1 MTEMTPGP
9 EEYCVRLIDL
19 PYGVNGMVSFDV
31 DGFANIYINA
41 HLTYEER
48 AKAVRHELRHIANGD
63 TYNALDIRNIEG
75 FTT

>member
-1 MTEMTPGP
+1 
-9 EEYCVRLIDL
+9 
-19 PYGVNGMVSFDV
+19 MVSFDV

-48 AKAVRHELRHIANGD
+48 AKAVRHKLRHIANGD
-63 TYNALDIRNIEG
+63 TYNALNIRHIEG

>member
-1 MTEMTPGP
+1 
-9 EEYCVRLIDL
+9 
-19 PYGVNGMVSFDV
+19 MVSFDV

-63 TYNALDIRNIEG
+63 AYNALNIRHIEG